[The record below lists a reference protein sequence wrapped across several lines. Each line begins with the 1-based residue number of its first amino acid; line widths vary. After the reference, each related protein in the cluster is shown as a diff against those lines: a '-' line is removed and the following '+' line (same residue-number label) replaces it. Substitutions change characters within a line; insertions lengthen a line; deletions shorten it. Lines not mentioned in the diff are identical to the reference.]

1 MKILERFQIKKLI
14 SESVSKKENK
24 SEQLK
29 KSKKSGFTLIE
40 LIVVVA
46 ILALMVSFSIGS
58 MVSVARRKATRAGKV
73 IESELTLLA
82 SNTYSREGDWR
93 LEFAFNEDEGHY
105 VMTQQFNTGGGWV
118 DFSAINLPSSVD
130 ISFGGDAYNDNYE
143 YDGPIY
149 ISLSREKGHYLTGT
163 GFFCDNIFVHSAAKV
178 VTIHMSSES
187 GGHRVID

>member
-58 MVSVARRKATRAGKV
+58 MVSVARRKATRTGRI
-73 IESELTLLA
+73 IESELTILA

-93 LEFAFNEDEGHY
+93 LEFEFNEDEGHY
-105 VMTQQFNTGGGWV
+105 VMTQQFNTGDGWV

-130 ISFGGDAYNDNYE
+130 ISFGGDT
-143 YDGPIY
+143 YDAKNSGETYY
-149 ISLSREKGHYLTGT
+149 ISLSREKGHYLTGNPY
-163 GFFCDNIFVHSAAKV
+163 FCDNIFVHSASKV